1 MTARFS
7 IDINKKKD
15 FVNRKK
21 VLFTHTYTHK
31 QVNNTDYNC
40 DLHSQM
46 SIQTVDSDL
55 HAIV

>member
-1 MTARFS
+1 LTLIR
-7 IDINKKKD
+7 KKD

-21 VLFTHTYTHK
+21 VLFTHTHTHTHT
-31 QVNNTDYNC
+31 QVNNTDYNY

-55 HAIV
+55 HALV